1 MRSGAKVDRLKLIER
16 CTVLN
21 DIWLIQARLGY
32 GNGRWTTMNASR
44 LSVGGVI
51 NVRSP
56 FRKAAM
62 LTYWAEVLHEQ
73 LDLDWYA

>member
-1 MRSGAKVDRLKLIER
+1 MHGFERYMVDSSAFGVWQWAMDSHE
-16 CTVLN
+16 CSMV
-21 DIWLIQARLGY
+21 
-32 GNGRWTTMNASR
+32 
-44 LSVGGVI
+44 SVGGVI
-51 NVRSP
+51 SVRSP